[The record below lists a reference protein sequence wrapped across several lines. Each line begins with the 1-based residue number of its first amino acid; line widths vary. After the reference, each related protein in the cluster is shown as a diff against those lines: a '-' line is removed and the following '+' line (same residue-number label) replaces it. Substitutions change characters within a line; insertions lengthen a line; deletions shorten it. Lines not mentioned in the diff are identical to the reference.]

1 MLNNYMFG
9 NINKQTLIYLVLF
22 QIIVITVS
30 NFLVS
35 IPIEFLNLKLT
46 WSAFSFPLV
55 VLAIDLTIRILGKS
69 IARATIAIS
78 YPFAIISSISV
89 LLIEGSSVNEA
100 LRIGFAS
107 ASAYGISTLLDVY
120 IFQVIREKYKY
131 WWLAPSVSTVFAN
144 VIDTF
149 VFFYAAFFN
158 STDDY
163 MKENWTEIAVN
174 QSFIKIVIGLL
185 FFLPFYGILLNYLM
199 KKIKICYQLMRV

>member
-78 YPFAIISSISV
+78 YPFAIISSIVV

-149 VFFYAAFFN
+149 VFFYAAFYN

-163 MKENWTEIAVN
+163 MKENWIEIAVN

-185 FFLPFYGILLNYLM
+185 FFLPFYGILLNYLK
-199 KKIKICYQLMRV
+199 KKIKKG

>member
-199 KKIKICYQLMRV
+199 KKIKKG

>member
-1 MLNNYMFG
+1 MVNKYMFG

-69 IARATIAIS
+69 IARATIALS
-78 YPFAIISSISV
+78 YPFAIISSIGV

-149 VFFYAAFFN
+149 VFFYAAFYN
-158 STDDY
+158 STDEY

-199 KKIKICYQLMRV
+199 KKIKKV

>member
-1 MLNNYMFG
+1 MLNKYMFK
-9 NINKQTLIYLVLF
+9 NINKQTLTYLVLF
-22 QIIVITVS
+22 QIVVITVS

-35 IPIEFLNLKLT
+35 IPIELLNLKLT

-78 YPFAIISSISV
+78 YPFAIISSIGV

-149 VFFYAAFFN
+149 VFFYAAFYN
-158 STDDY
+158 STDEY

-199 KKIKICYQLMRV
+199 KKIKKG

>member
-1 MLNNYMFG
+1 MFG

-78 YPFAIISSISV
+78 YPFAIISSIVV

-149 VFFYAAFFN
+149 VFFYAAFYN
-158 STDDY
+158 STDEY

-199 KKIKICYQLMRV
+199 KKIKKG

>member
-1 MLNNYMFG
+1 MLNKYMFG

-69 IARATIAIS
+69 IARATITIS
-78 YPFAIISSISV
+78 YPFAIVSSISV

-149 VFFYAAFFN
+149 VFFYAAFYN
-158 STDDY
+158 STDEY

-199 KKIKICYQLMRV
+199 KKIKKG

>member
-1 MLNNYMFG
+1 MLNKYMFG

-78 YPFAIISSISV
+78 YPFAIISSIVV

-149 VFFYAAFFN
+149 VFFYAAFYN
-158 STDDY
+158 SKDEY

-199 KKIKICYQLMRV
+199 KKIKKG

>member
-1 MLNNYMFG
+1 MLNKYMFG

-69 IARATIAIS
+69 IARATIALS
-78 YPFAIISSISV
+78 YPFAIISSIGV

-149 VFFYAAFFN
+149 VFFYAAFYN

-199 KKIKICYQLMRV
+199 KKIKKGGA

>member
-1 MLNNYMFG
+1 MRNKYMFG
-9 NINKQTLIYLVLF
+9 NINKQTLTYLVLF

-69 IARATIAIS
+69 IARATIALS
-78 YPFAIISSISV
+78 YPFAIISSIGV

-149 VFFYAAFFN
+149 VFFYAAFYN

-163 MKENWTEIAVN
+163 MKENWTEIAIN

-199 KKIKICYQLMRV
+199 KKIKKG

>member
-1 MLNNYMFG
+1 MLNKYMFG

-55 VLAIDLTIRILGKS
+55 VLAIDLTIRILGKT
-69 IARATIAIS
+69 IARATIALS
-78 YPFAIISSISV
+78 YPFAIISSIGV
-89 LLIEGSSVNEA
+89 LLIEGSSVNES

-149 VFFYAAFFN
+149 VFFYAAFYN

-163 MKENWTEIAVN
+163 MKENWIEIAVN

-199 KKIKICYQLMRV
+199 KKIKKG

>member
-1 MLNNYMFG
+1 MVNKYMFG

-69 IARATIAIS
+69 IARATIALS
-78 YPFAIISSISV
+78 YPFAIISSIGV

-149 VFFYAAFFN
+149 VFFYAAFYN
-158 STDDY
+158 STDEY

-199 KKIKICYQLMRV
+199 KKIKKGDV

>member
-1 MLNNYMFG
+1 MLNKYMFG

-35 IPIEFLNLKLT
+35 IPIELLNLKLT

-69 IARATIAIS
+69 IARATIALS
-78 YPFAIISSISV
+78 YPFAIISSIGV

-144 VIDTF
+144 IIDTF
-149 VFFYAAFFN
+149 VFFYAAFYN
-158 STDDY
+158 STNEY

-199 KKIKICYQLMRV
+199 KKIKKG

>member
-1 MLNNYMFG
+1 MFR
-9 NINKQTLIYLVLF
+9 NINKQTLTYLVLF
-22 QIIVITVS
+22 QIVVITVS

-35 IPIEFLNLKLT
+35 IPIELLNLKLT

-78 YPFAIISSISV
+78 YPFAIISSIGV

-149 VFFYAAFFN
+149 VFFYAAFYN
-158 STDDY
+158 STDEY

-174 QSFIKIVIGLL
+174 QSIIKIVIGLL

-199 KKIKICYQLMRV
+199 KKIKKG

>member
-1 MLNNYMFG
+1 MFE
-9 NINKQTLIYLVLF
+9 NINKRTLIYLVLF
-22 QIIVITVS
+22 QIIVITIS

-69 IARATIAIS
+69 TARATIAIS
-78 YPFAIISSISV
+78 YPFAIISSIGV
-89 LLIEGSSVNEA
+89 LLIEGSSVYEA

-144 VIDTF
+144 IIDTF
-149 VFFYAAFFN
+149 VFFYTAFYN
-158 STDDY
+158 STDEY
-163 MKENWTEIAVN
+163 MKENWVEIALN
-174 QSFIKIVIGLL
+174 QSIIKITIGLIL
-185 FFLPFYGILLNYLM
+185 FLPIYGIFLNYILF
-199 KKIKICYQLMRV
+199 KLKND

>member
-1 MLNNYMFG
+1 MVNKYMFG

-69 IARATIAIS
+69 IARATIALS
-78 YPFAIISSISV
+78 YPFAIISSIGV
-89 LLIEGSSVNEA
+89 LLIEGSSVNESF
-100 LRIGFAS
+100 RIGFAS

-149 VFFYAAFFN
+149 VFFYTAFYN
-158 STDDY
+158 STDEY

-199 KKIKICYQLMRV
+199 KKIKKGDV

>member
-1 MLNNYMFG
+1 MFG

-69 IARATIAIS
+69 IARATIALS
-78 YPFAIISSISV
+78 YPFAIISSIGV

-120 IFQVIREKYKY
+120 IFLVIREKYKY

-149 VFFYAAFFN
+149 VFFYAAFYN
-158 STDDY
+158 STDEY
-163 MKENWTEIAVN
+163 MKENWTEIAIN

-199 KKIKICYQLMRV
+199 KKIKKG

>member
-1 MLNNYMFG
+1 MLNKYMFG

-22 QIIVITVS
+22 QIIVITIS

-78 YPFAIISSISV
+78 YPFAIISSIGV
-89 LLIEGSSVNEA
+89 LLIEGSSVYEA

-144 VIDTF
+144 IIDTF
-149 VFFYAAFFN
+149 VFFYTAFYN
-158 STDDY
+158 STDEY
-163 MKENWTEIAVN
+163 MKENWVEIALN
-174 QSFIKIVIGLL
+174 QSIIKITIGLIL
-185 FFLPFYGILLNYLM
+185 FLPIYGIFLNYILY
-199 KKIKICYQLMRV
+199 KLKND

>member
-1 MLNNYMFG
+1 MLNKYMFK
-9 NINKQTLIYLVLF
+9 NINKQTLTYLVLF

-35 IPIEFLNLKLT
+35 IPIELLNLKLT

-78 YPFAIISSISV
+78 YPFAIISSIGV
-89 LLIEGSSVNEA
+89 LLVEGSSVNEA

-149 VFFYAAFFN
+149 VFFYAAFYN

-199 KKIKICYQLMRV
+199 KKIKKG

>member
-1 MLNNYMFG
+1 MFK
-9 NINKQTLIYLVLF
+9 NINKQTLTYLVLF
-22 QIIVITVS
+22 QIVVITVS

-35 IPIEFLNLKLT
+35 IPIELLNLKLT

-78 YPFAIISSISV
+78 YPFAIISSIGV

-107 ASAYGISTLLDVY
+107 ASAYGISTFLDVY

-149 VFFYAAFFN
+149 VFFYAAFYN

-199 KKIKICYQLMRV
+199 KKIKKG

>member
-1 MLNNYMFG
+1 MSK
-9 NINKQTLIYLVLF
+9 NINKQTLTYLVLF
-22 QIIVITVS
+22 QIVVITVS

-35 IPIEFLNLKLT
+35 IPIELLNLKLT

-78 YPFAIISSISV
+78 YPFAIISSIGV

-149 VFFYAAFFN
+149 VFFYAAFYN

-199 KKIKICYQLMRV
+199 KKIKKG

>member
-1 MLNNYMFG
+1 MVNKYMFG

-69 IARATIAIS
+69 IARATIALS
-78 YPFAIISSISV
+78 YPFAIISSIGV

-149 VFFYAAFFN
+149 VFFYVAFYN

-163 MKENWTEIAVN
+163 MKENWTEIAIN

-199 KKIKICYQLMRV
+199 KKIKKG

>member
-1 MLNNYMFG
+1 MFG

-149 VFFYAAFFN
+149 VFFYAAFYN

-199 KKIKICYQLMRV
+199 NKIKKR

>member
-1 MLNNYMFG
+1 MLNKYMFG

-69 IARATIAIS
+69 IARATITIS
-78 YPFAIISSISV
+78 YPFAIISSIGV

-149 VFFYAAFFN
+149 VFFYAAFYN
-158 STDDY
+158 STDEY

-199 KKIKICYQLMRV
+199 KKIKKG

>member
-1 MLNNYMFG
+1 MVNKYMFG

-69 IARATIAIS
+69 IARATIALS
-78 YPFAIISSISV
+78 YPFAIISSVGV
-89 LLIEGSSVNEA
+89 LLIEGSSVNEG

-149 VFFYAAFFN
+149 VFFYAAFYN
-158 STDDY
+158 STDEY

-199 KKIKICYQLMRV
+199 KKIKKG

>member
-1 MLNNYMFG
+1 MFG

-69 IARATIAIS
+69 IARATIALS
-78 YPFAIISSISV
+78 YPFAIISSIGV

-149 VFFYAAFFN
+149 VFFYTAFYN

-163 MKENWTEIAVN
+163 MKENWTEIAIN

-199 KKIKICYQLMRV
+199 KKIKKG

>member
-1 MLNNYMFG
+1 MRNKYMFG

-35 IPIEFLNLKLT
+35 IPIELLNLKLT

-69 IARATIAIS
+69 IARATITIS
-78 YPFAIISSISV
+78 YPFAIVSSIGV

-149 VFFYAAFFN
+149 VFFYAAFYN

-163 MKENWTEIAVN
+163 MKENWTEIAIN

-199 KKIKICYQLMRV
+199 KKIKKG

>member
-1 MLNNYMFG
+1 MLNNYMFR

-149 VFFYAAFFN
+149 VFFYAAFYN

-199 KKIKICYQLMRV
+199 KKIKKG

>member
-78 YPFAIISSISV
+78 YPFAIISSIGV

-149 VFFYAAFFN
+149 VFFYAAFYN
-158 STDDY
+158 SIDDY
-163 MKENWTEIAVN
+163 MKENWIEIAVN
-174 QSFIKIVIGLL
+174 QSFIKVVIGLL

-199 KKIKICYQLMRV
+199 NKIKKR

>member
-1 MLNNYMFG
+1 MRNKYMFG

-69 IARATIAIS
+69 IARATIALS
-78 YPFAIISSISV
+78 YPFAIISSIGV

-149 VFFYAAFFN
+149 VFFYAAFYN

-163 MKENWTEIAVN
+163 MKENWTEIAIN

-199 KKIKICYQLMRV
+199 KKIKKG

>member
-1 MLNNYMFG
+1 MLNKYMFG

-78 YPFAIISSISV
+78 YPFAIISSIGV

-149 VFFYAAFFN
+149 VFFYAAFYN

-199 KKIKICYQLMRV
+199 KKIKKG

>member
-1 MLNNYMFG
+1 MVNKYMFG

-78 YPFAIISSISV
+78 YPFAIISSIVV

-149 VFFYAAFFN
+149 VFFYAAFYN

-163 MKENWTEIAVN
+163 MKENWIEIAVN

-199 KKIKICYQLMRV
+199 KKIKKG

>member
-1 MLNNYMFG
+1 MLNKYMFG

-22 QIIVITVS
+22 QIIVITIS

-35 IPIEFLNLKLT
+35 IPIEFLNFKLT

-69 IARATIAIS
+69 TARATIAIS
-78 YPFAIISSISV
+78 YPFAIISSIGV
-89 LLIEGSSVNEA
+89 LLIEGSSVYEA

-144 VIDTF
+144 IIDTF
-149 VFFYAAFFN
+149 VFFYTAFYN
-158 STDDY
+158 STDEY
-163 MKENWTEIAVN
+163 MKENWVEIALN
-174 QSFIKIVIGLL
+174 QSIIKITIGLIL
-185 FFLPFYGILLNYLM
+185 FLPIYGIFLNYILY
-199 KKIKICYQLMRV
+199 KLKND

>member
-1 MLNNYMFG
+1 MFK
-9 NINKQTLIYLVLF
+9 NINKQTLTYLVLF

-35 IPIEFLNLKLT
+35 IPIELLNLKLT

-78 YPFAIISSISV
+78 YPFAIISSIGV

-149 VFFYAAFFN
+149 VFFYAAFYN

-163 MKENWTEIAVN
+163 MKENWIEIAVN

-199 KKIKICYQLMRV
+199 KKIKKG